1 MNTTLQSHKLRS
13 QINCTPTV
21 GAHVPIALGFGG
33 TSLEAR
39 THLATIQ
46 GALSLLR
53 RGRFDPESS
62 QAQRLMEIAT
72 DSTNSLLHGKEGLSN
87 RQQPSINLSEAQA
100 QAQLQL
106 YGESKHKKDKKSIG
120 IPRISQGYEHGQQLQ
135 ASEARFR
142 NIITNSAD
150 GIFIVDNQGLV
161 KYANPAAESL
171 FHTTADEL
179 LGKTL
184 FGELVMEVDEEMNTR
199 PIHKVGQSDSGPTRV
214 VQTHVQVLRRDGQTA
229 VAEMQVVETEW
240 VGHVAVAYLVS
251 LRDIT
256 DRLRAEEE
264 RDRFFTLSLDLLC
277 IANFDGYFKR
287 LNPAW
292 EKTLGYTKEE
302 LFAQPFIDF
311 VHPDDRAATIAEIQK
326 IIAGVETISFENRY
340 RCQGGEYRWLLWSA
354 TSFPEEQL
362 IYATARD
369 ITDRKQAEVA
379 LRLSEAKERD
389 RATQLSQTIGELKQ
403 TQGQLVQ
410 AEKMS
415 SIGQLVAG
423 VAHEINNPINFI
435 HGNLDHVNQYTQ
447 DLLDL
452 LELYQQQ
459 DPEPSP
465 EIAALREAIDLEFL
479 MADLPKVL
487 DSMRMGT
494 DRVREIVRSLRNFSR
509 VDQAEVKA
517 VDIHEG
523 IDNTLLILQHR
534 LKASG
539 GKKEIQVVKD
549 YGDLPLAECY
559 PGQLNQVFMNIL
571 SNAIDALDEARD
583 KKQELTI
590 RIASQI
596 LENNHVAIR
605 IADNGPGIPPEIL
618 NRLFDPFF
626 TTKPVGKGTGL
637 GLSISYQI
645 VVEKHGGQ
653 LKCQSKPGQGTEFW
667 VEIPVRCS
675 HVTRKN

>member
-1 MNTTLQSHKLRS
+1 MNSTKQHQELRS
-13 QINCTPTV
+13 QIHYYPTV
-21 GAHVPIALGFGG
+21 GANDPIALGFGG
-33 TSLEAR
+33 ASIEAR

-46 GALSLLR
+46 GALSLLG
-53 RGRFDPESS
+53 RGRFDPQSS
-62 QAQRLMEIAT
+62 QAQRLMEIAM
-72 DSTNSLLHGKEGLSN
+72 DSTNRLLDGKERLANQQQLS
-87 RQQPSINLSEAQA
+87 LSEAQA
-100 QAQLQL
+100 QARLQL
-106 YGESKHKKDKKSIG
+106 SGASNGKKRKKSI
-120 IPRISQGYEHGQQLQ
+120 RIRRICKGYENGQQLQ

-142 NIITNSAD
+142 NIISNSAD
-150 GIFIVDNQGLV
+150 GIFIVDNKGLV
-161 KYANPAAESL
+161 KYANPAAASL
-171 FHTTADEL
+171 FHATADEL

-199 PIHKVGQSDSGPTRV
+199 LIHKVGQPDSGPARV
-214 VQTHVQVLRRDGQTA
+214 VQTHVHLRRRDGKTA

-256 DRLRAEEE
+256 DRLRAGEE
-264 RDRFFTLSLDLLC
+264 RDRFFTLSVDLLC
-277 IANFDGYFKR
+277 IANFEGYFKR

-292 EKTLGYTKEE
+292 EKTLGYTKAE
-302 LFAQPFIDF
+302 LFAQPFIEF
-311 VHPDDRAATIAEIQK
+311 VHPDERAATIAEIQK
-326 IIAGVETISFENRY
+326 IVAGVETISFENRY
-340 RCQGGEYRWLLWSA
+340 RCKGGEYRWLLWSA

-369 ITDRKQAEVA
+369 ITERKQAEVA
-379 LRLSEAKERD
+379 LRISEAKARD

-435 HGNLDHVNQYTQ
+435 HGNLDHVKQYSQ

-465 EIAALREAIDLEFL
+465 EIAALKEAIDLEFL

-509 VDQAEVKA
+509 VDRAKVKA

-534 LKASG
+534 LKPSG
-539 GKKEIQVVKD
+539 GKKQIQVVKE
-549 YGDLPLAECY
+549 YGDLPPVACY
-559 PGQLNQVFMNIL
+559 SGQLNQVFMNIL
-571 SNAIDALDEARD
+571 SNAIDALDSARD
-583 KKQELTI
+583 NQQQPTI
-590 RIASQI
+590 SIASEM

-645 VVEKHGGQ
+645 VVEKHGGL
-653 LKCQSKPGQGTEFW
+653 LKCQSEPGQGTEFW
-667 VEIPVRCS
+667 VEIPVRSS
-675 HVTRKN
+675 HVTRPN

>member
-1 MNTTLQSHKLRS
+1 MNSTKQRQELRR
-13 QINCTPTV
+13 QIHCCPTV
-21 GAHVPIALGFGG
+21 GAKDPSALGFRGA
-33 TSLEAR
+33 SLEAR

-46 GALSLLR
+46 GALSLLS
-53 RGRFDPESS
+53 RGRFDPQSS
-62 QAQRLMEIAT
+62 QAHRLMEIAM
-72 DSTNSLLHGKEGLSN
+72 DSTNCLLDGKEGLSK
-87 RQQPSINLSEAQA
+87 QEQLSISLSEAKA
-100 QAQLQL
+100 QAHLQL
-106 YGESKHKKDKKSIG
+106 YGASNDKKRKKSI
-120 IPRISQGYEHGQQLQ
+120 RIRRICKGYENGQQLQ

-142 NIITNSAD
+142 NIISNSAD
-150 GIFIVDNQGLV
+150 GIFIVDRQGLV
-161 KYANPAAESL
+161 KYANPAAASL
-171 FHTTADEL
+171 FNTTASEL

-184 FGELVMEVDEEMNTR
+184 YGKLVREVGEEMKTR
-199 PIHKVGQSDSGPTRV
+199 LIHKVGQQDSGPARV
-214 VQTHVQVLRRDGQTA
+214 VQTHVHVLRRDREAA
-229 VAEMQVVETEW
+229 VAEMQIVETEW
-240 VGHVAVAYLVS
+240 IGHVAVAYLVS

-264 RDRFFTLSLDLLC
+264 RDRFFTLSHDLLC

-311 VHPDDRAATIAEIQK
+311 VHPEDRAATIAEIQK
-326 IIAGVETISFENRY
+326 IVAGVETISFENRY

-379 LRLSEAKERD
+379 LRISEAKERD
-389 RATQLSQTIGELKQ
+389 RATLLSQTIQDLKQ
-403 TQGQLVQ
+403 TQGKLVQ

-415 SIGQLVAG
+415 SVGQLVAG

-435 HGNLDHVNQYTQ
+435 HGNLDHVNEYTQ
-447 DLLDL
+447 DLLNL

-459 DPEPSP
+459 HREPSP
-465 EIAALREAIDLEFL
+465 EIQAQREAIDLEFL

-494 DRVREIVRSLRNFSR
+494 DRVRGIVQSLRNFSR
-509 VDQAEVKA
+509 VEQAPVKE

-523 IDNTLLILQHR
+523 IDDTLLILHHR
-534 LKASG
+534 LKESG
-539 GKKEIQVVKD
+539 AKKEIQVVKQ
-549 YGDLPLAECY
+549 YGKLPLVECY
-559 PGQLNQVFMNIL
+559 TGQLNQVFMNIL
-571 SNAIDALDEARD
+571 SNAIDALDSARD
-583 KKQELTI
+583 NQQEPTI
-590 RIASQI
+590 VIISEM
-596 LENNHVAIR
+596 LDNHHVVIR
-605 IADNGPGIPPEIL
+605 IADNGPGIPPAIK

-645 VVEKHGGQ
+645 VVEKHGGL
-653 LKCQSKPGQGTEFW
+653 LKCQSEPDRGSEFW

-675 HVTRKN
+675 HVARPN

>member
-1 MNTTLQSHKLRS
+1 MNSTLQSQKLRR

-21 GAHVPIALGFGG
+21 GANGPIAVGFGG
-33 TSLEAR
+33 ASLEAR

-53 RGRFDPESS
+53 RGRFDLQSS

-72 DSTNSLLHGKEGLSN
+72 DSTNCLLHGKEGLSN
-87 RQQPSINLSEAQA
+87 QQQPSISRSEAP

-106 YGESKHKKDKKSIG
+106 YGASNSKKRKKSI
-120 IPRISQGYEHGQQLQ
+120 RIRRICKGYEQGQQLQ

-161 KYANPAAESL
+161 KYANPAAASL
-171 FHTTADEL
+171 FNTTADEL

-184 FGELVMEVDEEMNTR
+184 FGELVMEVDEEINTR
-199 PIHKVGQSDSGPTRV
+199 PIYKVGQPDSGPARV
-214 VQTHVQVLRRDGQTA
+214 VQTHVQLLRRDGRTA

-240 VGHVAVAYLVS
+240 EGHVAVAYLVS

-264 RDRFFTLSLDLLC
+264 RDRFFTLSLDMLC

-287 LNPAW
+287 INPAW

-302 LFAQPFIDF
+302 LFAQPFIEF

-369 ITDRKQAEVA
+369 ITERKQVEVA

-389 RATQLSQTIGELKQ
+389 RATQLSKTIGELKQ

-452 LELYQQQ
+452 LELYQLQVS
-459 DPEPSP
+459 EPSP

-539 GKKEIQVVKD
+539 GKKQIQVVKE
-549 YGDLPLAECY
+549 YGDLPPVECY
-559 PGQLNQVFMNIL
+559 SGQLNQVFMNIL
-571 SNAIDALDEARD
+571 SNAIDALDSARD
-583 KKQELTI
+583 HQQQPSI
-590 RIASQI
+590 CIASEM
-596 LENNHVAIR
+596 LENNHVVIR
-605 IADNGPGIPPEIL
+605 IADNGSGIPPEIL

-645 VVEKHGGQ
+645 VVEKHGGL
-653 LKCQSKPGQGTEFW
+653 LKCQSEPGQGTEFW

-675 HVTRKN
+675 HVTRPN

>member
-1 MNTTLQSHKLRS
+1 MNSTKQRYDLWLGTH
-13 QINCTPTV
+13 CYPTV
-21 GAHVPIALGFGG
+21 FQSIITDTGARND
-33 TSLEAR
+33 TKLEMR

-46 GALSLLR
+46 GALSLLSR
-53 RGRFDPESS
+53 QRFDPKSS
-62 QAQRLMEIAT
+62 QAQRLMEIVT
-72 DSTNSLLHGKEGLSN
+72 DSTNSLLSATEGLSN
-87 RQQPSINLSEAQA
+87 QQQPLSSLSEAH

-106 YGESKHKKDKKSIG
+106 YGSPPKKRKNSIG
-120 IPRISQGYEHGQQLQ
+120 IRGISKGDEKGQQLE
-135 ASEARFR
+135 ASEAGFR

-150 GIFIVDNQGLV
+150 GIFIVDRKGSI

-171 FHTTADEL
+171 FDTTADQL

-184 FGELVMEVDEEMNTR
+184 YGELVMEVDEEINTR
-199 PIHKVGQSDSGPTRV
+199 LIHKVGQPDSGPARV
-214 VQTHVQVLRRDGQTA
+214 VQTHVHVMRGDVRTA
-229 VAEMQVVETEW
+229 IAEMQIVETEW
-240 VGHVAVAYLVS
+240 IGHVAVAYLVS
-251 LRDIT
+251 IRDIT
-256 DRLRAEEE
+256 DRVRAEEE

-277 IANFDGYFKR
+277 IASSDGYFKR

-302 LFAQPFIDF
+302 LLSKPLIEF

-340 RCQGGEYRWLLWSA
+340 RCKSGEYRWLLWSA
-354 TSFPEEQL
+354 TSFPSEQL

-369 ITDRKQAEVA
+369 ITERKHSEVA
-379 LRLSEAKERD
+379 LRISEAKERD
-389 RATQLSQTIGELKQ
+389 RATLLSQAVQELKQ

-435 HGNLDHVNQYTQ
+435 HGNLEHVNQYTQ
-447 DLLDL
+447 DLLNM

-459 DPEPSP
+459 YPAPSP
-465 EIAALREAIDLEFL
+465 EIEAQREAMDLEFL

-494 DRVREIVRSLRNFSR
+494 DRVREIVKSLRNFSR

-523 IDNTLLILQHR
+523 IDNTLLILGHR

-539 GKKEIQVVKD
+539 AKAGIQVVKE
-549 YGDLPLAECY
+549 YGELPPVECY
-559 PGQLNQVFMNIL
+559 PGQLNQVFMNVL

-583 KKQELTI
+583 KKQQPSI
-590 RIASQI
+590 RISSEM

-605 IADNGPGIPPEIL
+605 IADNGPGIPSEIL

-626 TTKPVGKGTGL
+626 TTKPIGKGTGL
-637 GLSISYQI
+637 GLSISYHI
-645 VVEKHGGQ
+645 VVEKHGGL
-653 LKCQSKPGQGTEFW
+653 LKCKSEPGQGTEFW
-667 VEIPVRCS
+667 VEIPVRRS
-675 HVTRKN
+675 HVARQN